1 VHHRRNQPPPVPEDV
16 LAGLDPLRRETFELR
31 LARWWPDLAAGLVGV
46 HPSDVAAAVGERLLR
61 AAATAYAARGEAL
74 HRRDQ
79 ERTLRPDWFQDPA
92 LIGYAAYTERFGGT
106 LAGVRERLDHL
117 EDLGVG
123 YLHLMPVL
131 RPREGDSDGGYAVAD
146 YRDVRADL
154 GTVADLAD
162 LATSLHERG
171 ISLVLDLVLNH
182 VAREHAWARAA
193 RAGDERYRRY
203 FHVHP
208 DRAVPDAYERTLP
221 EVFPDFAPGNF
232 SWDDELDAWVWTTF
246 NSFQWDVDW
255 SNPDVLL
262 EYAEIVLFLA
272 NLGVDVLR
280 LDAIA
285 FIWKRLGTNCQNQPE
300 VHSLTQVL
308 RAVCRIACP
317 AVLLKAEAIVAP
329 DDLVHYLGRGRHH
342 GRVSDLAY
350 HNTLM
355 VQVWSMLA
363 AQDVTL
369 ATQALRALPPVPT
382 STAWI
387 TYVRCHDD
395 IGWAVSDADAAA
407 VGISGPE
414 HRRFLSDWYSGT
426 FPGSTARGLVFQENP
441 ATGDRRISGSAA
453 ALVGL
458 TAARQGSDDAAVDA
472 AVDRLLLAH
481 TLVMGW
487 GGIPVVW
494 MGDELA
500 LDGDPGWDA
509 VPEQAADNRWV
520 HRPWFDDDAL
530 RDAADPSTVPGRVLA
545 GFRHLARVRA
555 SLPHLHAAVPAE
567 VLDLSDPG
575 ILAVLHRHPEGNLL
589 TLCNVTATWRSW
601 PGFRLEGLG
610 LTQARDA
617 LTEGPVPR
625 GDDGNVWLAPWQA
638 LWLVAP
644 DG

>member
-1 VHHRRNQPPPVPEDV
+1 
-16 LAGLDPLRRETFELR
+16 
-31 LARWWPDLAAGLVGV
+31 
-46 HPSDVAAAVGERLLR
+46 
-61 AAATAYAARGEAL
+61 
-74 HRRDQ
+74 
-79 ERTLRPDWFQDPA
+79 
-92 LIGYAAYTERFGGT
+92 
-106 LAGVRERLDHL
+106 
-117 EDLGVG
+117 
-123 YLHLMPVL
+123 
-131 RPREGDSDGGYAVAD
+131 
-146 YRDVRADL
+146 
-154 GTVADLAD
+154 
-162 LATSLHERG
+162 
-171 ISLVLDLVLNH
+171 
-182 VAREHAWARAA
+182 
-193 RAGDERYRRY
+193 
-203 FHVHP
+203 
-208 DRAVPDAYERTLP
+208 
-221 EVFPDFAPGNF
+221 
-232 SWDDELDAWVWTTF
+232 
-246 NSFQWDVDW
+246 
-255 SNPDVLL
+255 
-262 EYAEIVLFLA
+262 
-272 NLGVDVLR
+272 
-280 LDAIA
+280 
-285 FIWKRLGTNCQNQPE
+285 
-300 VHSLTQVL
+300 
-308 RAVCRIACP
+308 
-317 AVLLKAEAIVAP
+317 
-329 DDLVHYLGRGRHH
+329 
-342 GRVSDLAY
+342 
-350 HNTLM
+350 M
-355 VQVWSMLA
+355 VQLWSMLA

-617 LTEGPVPR
+617 LTDGPVPR
-625 GDDGNVWLAPWQA
+625 GEDGNVWLAPWQA

-644 DG
+644 DA